1 MKEKYL
7 EADIKNL
14 IINHMVANGILEN
27 DDTLINEFTI
37 ADYARRVDLA
47 LIKSNKLYAY
57 EVKSASDTLIRLEGQ
72 VNTYLDYFDKV
83 TVIAASKHIDKI
95 LEITP
100 LQVAVWELDE
110 EKVKIV
116 RRGKTNFIGDKL
128 KFLDLMTVSDL
139 IRIVRAENLS
149 LKNFRRRVLEQNL
162 IYLPI
167 VKLRKYAI
175 ASLQEKYKSTNQDL
189 FKVLNIKK
197 KLDNSDLNLL
207 RVNKTDKHEIT
218 LKDNLGLFLE
228 ALEKLEEEYL

>member
-7 EADIKNL
+7 EADIKNI
-14 IINHMVANGILEN
+14 IINHMVNNGILEEN
-27 DDTLINEFTI
+27 DTLINEFTI

-57 EVKSASDTLIRLEGQ
+57 EVKSASDTLVRLEGQ
-72 VNTYLDYFDKV
+72 IKTYLEYFDKV
-83 TVIAASKHIDKI
+83 TVIAASKHINKI
-95 LEITP
+95 LDLAP
-100 LQVAVWELDE
+100 LQVAVWELDD

-139 IRIVRAENLS
+139 IKIVKAENLS
-149 LKNFRRRVLEQNL
+149 LKNFRRNTLEQNL

-175 ASLQEKYKSTNQDL
+175 ASLQEKYRSTNQA
-189 FKVLNIKK
+189 FFNILNIKK
-197 KLDNSDLNLL
+197 KMDNSDLKLL
-207 RVNKTDKHEIT
+207 RVNKMDKYEIT
-218 LKDNLGLFLE
+218 LKDNLDLFLE